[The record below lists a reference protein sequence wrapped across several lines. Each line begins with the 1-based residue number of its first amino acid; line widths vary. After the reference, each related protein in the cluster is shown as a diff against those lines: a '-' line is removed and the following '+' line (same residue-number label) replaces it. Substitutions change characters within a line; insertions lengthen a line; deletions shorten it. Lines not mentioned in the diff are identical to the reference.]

1 LSEARPSVSVRPMD
15 NPMPP
20 LQKRPDVPTKV
31 PRFTA
36 SALLWI
42 AAAGAFGLVAI
53 AVVLNIQDRTGTVPP
68 TSTFA
73 AAAIAMSV
81 VAIIT
86 VALAAHAAG
95 TTWRAAITLGGGFAA
110 ISIAKFGMG
119 PTALYQGNRVEV
131 IQNPGG
137 LTSGGMVVLIAV
149 IVGLLYLAAIWW
161 LAVLLRPAPPPD
173 GPRGAVVVVL
183 AGLGIAAAIFTSVA
197 SAAASQYIGFAMT
210 GLEAGGIALALFVAA
225 GLVAMAFRGTA
236 VRSKALGQASM
247 YLTVLWVAIAFL
259 LVFQVLW
266 IVFLLAI
273 VAIWPFR
280 SVTPK

>member
-1 LSEARPSVSVRPMD
+1 MVGFL
-15 NPMPP
+15 
-20 LQKRPDVPTKV
+20 
-31 PRFTA
+31 
-36 SALLWI
+36 
-42 AAAGAFGLVAI
+42 AI
-53 AVVLNIQDRTGTVPP
+53 TVVLNIQDPNGEVPP

-81 VAIIT
+81 IALVT

-95 TTWRAAITLGGGFAA
+95 TTWRAAIALGGGFAA
-110 ISIAKFGMG
+110 IAIAKFGMG

-137 LTSGGMVVLIAV
+137 ATSGWMVVLIAV
-149 IVGLLYLAAIWW
+149 AVAALYLAAIWL
-161 LAVLLRPAPPPD
+161 LAVVFRPAQPPD
-173 GPRGAVVVVL
+173 GPSAKAVIGLAAFAVGATIVTS
-183 AGLGIAAAIFTSVA
+183 IFVA
-197 SAAASQYIGFAMT
+197 SAASQYIGFATT
-210 GLEAGGIALALFVAA
+210 GLEASGIALALFVAA
-225 GLVAMAFRGTA
+225 GLVAIAFRSTA
-236 VRSKALGQASM
+236 VRSRALGKASM
-247 YLTVLWVAIAFL
+247 YVTVLWVAIAFL